1 MINVLTAKKKKIQLK
16 DSHSEKATYEI
27 GENIFKSYIW
37 WEGHIQN
44 ILRTATTQ
52 WSKANIQIQNWTKNL
67 NKHFF
72 KEDMQTAN
80 KCKKRY
86 SASLIIKEMPRAR
99 HVHQDGHYQKK
110 RK

>member
-1 MINVLTAKKKKIQLK
+1 MINVLTAKKKKNTVKGQ
-16 DSHSEKATYEI
+16 SEKATYEI

-52 WSKANIQIQNWTKNL
+52 WSKANIQIQNWTKTL

-86 SASLIIKEMPRAR
+86 SASLIIKEMPRAP